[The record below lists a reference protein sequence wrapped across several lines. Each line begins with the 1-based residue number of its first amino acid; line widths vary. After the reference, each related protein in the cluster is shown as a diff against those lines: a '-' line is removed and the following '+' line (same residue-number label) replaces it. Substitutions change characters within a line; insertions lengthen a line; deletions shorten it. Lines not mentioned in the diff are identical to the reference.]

1 MKKKI
6 VLLLSL
12 ISSLGI
18 VSCGTSPRYDEA
30 ILIQYAAS
38 ITPATYT
45 KFTATG
51 EGHALEVEEVD
62 KTLRNIA
69 VSGSTSMFLSL
80 PLKIDAG
87 EFYYVDSK
95 DEMNTSCQFY
105 QIFTVLVDTSC
116 YNATNN
122 YIDANGSL
130 VLEAFSSNNQLS
142 IKNVFDEV
150 SRLNARWNLRFVY
163 NNEGYLIEES
173 IASIND
179 VKDPSTQTVKLIS
192 TYEYE

>member
-1 MKKKI
+1 MLF
-6 VLLLSL
+6 V
-12 ISSLGI
+12 
-18 VSCGTSPRYDEA
+18 
-30 ILIQYAAS
+30 
-38 ITPATYT
+38 
-45 KFTATG
+45 
-51 EGHALEVEEVD
+51 ALQQDV
-62 KTLRNIA
+62 
-69 VSGSTSMFLSL
+69 
-80 PLKIDAG
+80 
-87 EFYYVDSK
+87 
-95 DEMNTSCQFY
+95 
-105 QIFTVLVDTSC
+105 FTVLVDTSC

-179 VKDPSTQTVKLIS
+179 GKDPSTQTVKLIS